1 MQDQGHRPT
10 PALGAERAP
19 RHKLFEPVSLWRNG
33 APLRGHLLDLSATGA
48 LCHSDMAVATG
59 DRVLIDAER
68 LGVAGRVVWTGGKRF
83 GLHFDAP
90 LPAPVPAEN
99 SLLQQVHFN

>member
-1 MQDQGHRPT
+1 MPLQLRYVLAQGGTRCRIRDIARRP
-10 PALGAERAP
+10 RS
-19 RHKLFEPVSLWRNG
+19 VSLWRNG

-90 LPAPVPAEN
+90 LPAPVIARVV
-99 SLLQQVHFN
+99 QRG